1 VRRRRDPEAQRARR
15 AAADAGGVL
24 EAAARS
30 LGGAPRSQRSLGE
43 RLVAAGYDPAHVAA
57 AIERLVAIGLIDDER
72 LARALIESRD
82 RSRQRGDRSLLQ
94 ELRRRGIDESLAL
107 RLLAERAAA
116 PDTERLDGPA
126 DLLGAPQGAEERA
139 ARAALAKMRRR
150 PGDPRREAQ
159 RLAQALARRGFPP
172 ALCWNLAREHVTNL
186 LAAEGAGG
194 APDEPFDPL
203 GEEA

>member
-1 VRRRRDPEAQRARR
+1 
-15 AAADAGGVL
+15 L

-43 RLVAAGYDPAHVAA
+43 RLVSAGYDPAHVAA

-82 RSRQRGDRSLLQ
+82 RSRQRGDHSLLQ
-94 ELRRRGIDESLAL
+94 ELRRRGIDEPLAL